1 MRRARSTKLRGGFSA
16 LAGTLILALAFGC
29 SGTDADP
36 PGPDPDS
43 TVVQADASVDVVG
56 PDSQPAE
63 PPDDPAAP
71 FAVVELFTS
80 EGCSSCPAAE
90 KVLHQLVDEQRKT
103 KLRVFPLAWHVHYWD
118 YLGWPDGY
126 AAEAHT
132 QRQKDYAAAMSS
144 TKVFTPQMLL
154 SGATNLPAT
163 NVSLVGTAIQG
174 ALQQATN
181 VSVTVWAGSA
191 TSSGGVTTELRVNH
205 KVKGAPVDADLLV
218 ALVERGLSTAVKAG
232 ENAGKTLKHENTVRA
247 YAEAKAGAG
256 QVTLKLPPG
265 VTLDNCSLIGLVQDA
280 TTMKVL
286 GATGVDIKPGT

>member
-1 MRRARSTKLRGGFSA
+1 MKLG
-16 LAGTLILALAFGC
+16 LTLFLALAFGC
-29 SGTDADP
+29 SGTSADP

-43 TVVQADASVDVVG
+43 AVQSDAAVDVVR
-56 PDSQPAE
+56 PDSKPAE

-80 EGCSSCPAAE
+80 EGCSSCPPAE
-90 KVLHQLVDEQRKT
+90 KVLHQLVDEQLKT
-103 KLRVFPLAWHVHYWD
+103 KLRVFVLAWHVDYWD
-118 YLGWPDGY
+118 YLGWPDGF
-126 AAEAHT
+126 AAAAHT

-154 SGATNLPAT
+154 NGASNLQATNI
-163 NVSLVGTAIQG
+163 SLVGAAIQG
-174 ALQQATN
+174 ALQQASS

-205 KVKGAPVDADLLV
+205 KVKNAPAGADLLV

-247 YAEAKAGAG
+247 FAAAKASAG
-256 QVTLKLPPG
+256 QVTLKLPLG
-265 VTLDNCSLIGLVQDA
+265 VKLDNCSLIGLVQDA
-280 TTMKVL
+280 TSMKVL
-286 GATGVDIKPGT
+286 GATAVDIKPGP